1 MRDAVQGYLQ
11 LALGLTE
18 VTRQRATTAV
28 RGLVASGE
36 ATAEQVQGLV
46 EDLVAQSRANRDA
59 VTALVTFEVDRSLGR
74 LRLAS
79 RDEVVA
85 LTERV
90 QALEAEVRQLR
101 AASGAS

>member
-1 MRDAVQGYLQ
+1 VRDAVQGYLQ

-18 VTRQRATTAV
+18 VTRQRATAAA
-28 RGLVASGE
+28 RALVDSGE
-36 ATAEQVQGLV
+36 ATAEQLQGLV
-46 EDLVAQSRANRDA
+46 QDLVEQSRANRDA

-90 QALEAEVRQLR
+90 QALEAEVRRLR
-101 AASGAS
+101 AEAGA